1 MNTMVLTRP
10 TDQQD
15 YLIRLPAAP
24 EAAAA
29 ARSQVRAAL
38 FVWQV
43 PVDPDVA
50 ILLTSDLV
58 TDALRR
64 QAGGTIALVVS
75 CADGRFRV
83 EVHGAAPCLPWPAD
97 SRATPGPG
105 VRLVA
110 TLSDEWGRYLTP
122 DGEAAY
128 FTLVCRGERP

>member
-10 TDQQD
+10 AEQHDC
-15 YLIRLPAAP
+15 LIRLPAEP

-64 QAGGTIALVVS
+64 QAGGTIALAVS

-97 SRATPGPG
+97 SRAAPGPG

-110 TLSDEWGRYLTP
+110 SLSDEWGRYLTP

-128 FTLVCRGERP
+128 FTLVFRGERP